1 MSKLPLVAGG
11 LNPFAGRKIE
21 RVSKDWSDTLDK
33 AHMLAA
39 ETILSKEQAA
49 AKARGDAAAESRREM
64 QKSSKIEIEK
74 QLAALKPSAG
84 ASVMSRFAGVVGR
97 EFEKN
102 KAKKVAEAARGAEA
116 AKSKAAEAKAGS
128 RSFKIEAEKTRE
140 RLRKLG
146 IL

>member
-11 LNPFAGRKIE
+11 LNPYAGRKNE
-21 RVSKDWSDTLDK
+21 RLSTPWVDTLSQ
-33 AHMLAA
+33 AHMMAA
-39 ETILSKEQAA
+39 ETILSREQAA

-84 ASVMSRFAGVVGR
+84 ASVMSRFAGVVER
-97 EFEKN
+97 EFGKN
-102 KAKKVAEAARGAEA
+102 KSKKETEA
-116 AKSKAAEAKAGS
+116 AKEAEVAKVKAAIAKGKS
-128 RSFKIEAEKTRE
+128 SSFKVEAEKTRE

>member
-11 LNPFAGRKIE
+11 LNPHAGRKNE
-21 RVSKDWSDTLDK
+21 RLSTPWIDTLSA
-33 AHMLAA
+33 AHKMAA
-39 ETILSKEQAA
+39 ETILTKEQAA

-64 QKSSKIEIEK
+64 QKLSKIEIEK
-74 QLAALKPSAG
+74 QLAALIPPPSTT
-84 ASVMSRFAGVVGR
+84 MSRFAAVVGR

-102 KAKKVAEAARGAEA
+102 KSKKEASTAKEAEVAKV
-116 AKSKAAEAKAGS
+116 KAAVAKGKS
-128 RSFKIEAEKTRE
+128 SSFKIEAEKTRE